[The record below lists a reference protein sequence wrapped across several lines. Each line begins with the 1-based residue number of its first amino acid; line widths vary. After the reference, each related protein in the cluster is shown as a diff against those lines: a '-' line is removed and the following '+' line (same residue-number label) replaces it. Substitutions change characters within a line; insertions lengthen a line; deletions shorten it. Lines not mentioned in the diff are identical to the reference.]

1 MIIGFIY
8 TFNSLHEY
16 SKEIFSKNE
25 DYYFSINV
33 KEEVKKV
40 FDRKNWD
47 IRDFLEKL

>member
-47 IRDFLEKL
+47 IRDFLVIL